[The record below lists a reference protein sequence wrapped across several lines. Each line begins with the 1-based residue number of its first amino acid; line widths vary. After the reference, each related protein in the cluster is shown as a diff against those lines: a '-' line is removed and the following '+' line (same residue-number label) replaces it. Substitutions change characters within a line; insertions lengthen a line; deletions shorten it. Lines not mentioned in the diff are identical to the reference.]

1 MANQALI
8 RRELITLARGVNDP
22 SLQRDLRLG
31 RFPKADAVVPAAHTH
46 ARAWTFATL
55 HRHDPALA
63 ERCRAIANFLESI
76 PPLAA

>member
-31 RFPKADAVVPAAHTH
+31 RFPKADALIPSAHTH

-63 ERCRAIANFLESI
+63 ERCRAIQAFLENLPS
-76 PPLAA
+76 AA

>member
-31 RFPKADAVVPAAHTH
+31 RFPKADAVVPASNTH
-46 ARAWTFATL
+46 ARAWTLEAL
-55 HRHDPALA
+55 RQHDPALA
-63 ERCRAIANFLESI
+63 ERCRAIQAFLENLPS
-76 PPLAA
+76 AA